1 MDDNMLLNL
10 ALDAGEIMLA
20 AGAETHRVEDTME
33 RILSMGGE
41 NLPEAITF
49 SNVLIVS
56 QEKHLLVA
64 LTLLKYVVLM
74 IYQDVLQQE
83 KFPLRRLINNYIPY
97 IMNRFSLVF

>member
-33 RILSMGGE
+33 RILAMGGE

-56 QEKHLLVA
+56 IQS
-64 LTLLKYVVLM
+64 TFSQY
-74 IYQDVLQQE
+74 
-83 KFPLRRLINNYIPY
+83 
-97 IMNRFSLVF
+97 RFC